1 MPAWRLQQQVMRDEV
16 NDHEHNHDTPHDDIG
31 CLEAIETLYA
41 YLDGELDEDI
51 SIEQVEQHMAHCR
64 SCYSR
69 KDVERAL
76 TEHLRKTN
84 KTDTPEALQDRLRNL
99 MDEF

>member
-1 MPAWRLQQQVMRDEV
+1 M
-16 NDHEHNHDTPHDDIG
+16 NEHQHDDIG
-31 CLEAIETLYA
+31 CLEAIEALYA
-41 YLDGELDEDI
+41 YLDGELGDDVTI
-51 SIEQVEQHMAHCR
+51 DQVEAHMAHCR

-76 TEHLRKTN
+76 TEHLRRAHQQSAPA
-84 KTDTPEALQDRLRNL
+84 DLQSRLKKL

>member
-1 MPAWRLQQQVMRDEV
+1 MLACPLAKIQNEDAVK
-16 NDHEHNHDTPHDDIG
+16 DHEHNHDDIG

-41 YLDGELDEDI
+41 YLDGELGDEI
-51 SIEQVEQHMAHCR
+51 SIEQVEKHMAHCR

-76 TEHLRKTN
+76 TEHIRRSQRETA
-84 KTDTPEALQDRLRNL
+84 PAALQTRLKKL
-99 MDEF
+99 MDEL

>member
-1 MPAWRLQQQVMRDEV
+1 LK
-16 NDHEHNHDTPHDDIG
+16 NHDQTHDDIG

-41 YLDGELDEDI
+41 YLDGELDDDI
-51 SIEQVEQHMAHCR
+51 SIEQVEEHMEHCR

-76 TEHLRKTN
+76 TEHLRRTGKKN
-84 KTDTPEALQDRLRNL
+84 APAELKDRLNKL
-99 MDEF
+99 IDEF

>member
-1 MPAWRLQQQVMRDEV
+1 M
-16 NDHEHNHDTPHDDIG
+16 NEHRHDDIG
-31 CLEAIETLYA
+31 CLEAIEALYA
-41 YLDGELDEDI
+41 YLDGELGDDVTI
-51 SIEQVEQHMAHCR
+51 DQVEAHMAHCR

-76 TEHLRKTN
+76 TEHLRRTHQQVAPA
-84 KTDTPEALQDRLRNL
+84 DLQSRLKKL

>member
-1 MPAWRLQQQVMRDEV
+1 VKIQNETIVSD
-16 NDHEHNHDTPHDDIG
+16 NEHKHDDIG

-41 YLDGELDEDI
+41 YLDGELGDDV
-51 SIEQVEQHMAHCR
+51 SIEQVEKHMAHCR

-76 TEHLRKTN
+76 TEHIRRSQREKA
-84 KTDTPEALQDRLRNL
+84 PAALQSRLKTL
-99 MDEF
+99 LDEL